1 MKRVVLKHNEKDLIL
16 FDAIIYRNGKI
27 FVQECIDNIYL
38 KLFKQVVDGNYEIEF
53 EDEKFV
59 INSNNVYENLY
70 KLKEN
75 PLYENLEIVEYNKK
89 LNVVRPYK
97 RRYKK
102 SSNIPRYKF
111 HNTRFR
117 KRKNKSVTNKV
128 RKIYVKS
135 GEHSH
140 INNNF
145 DNNMR
150 FS

>member
-1 MKRVVLKHNEKDLIL
+1 
-16 FDAIIYRNGKI
+16 
-27 FVQECIDNIYL
+27 VQECIDNIYL
-38 KLFKQVVDGNYEIEF
+38 RLFKQVVDGNYEIEF

-59 INSNNVYENLY
+59 INSNDVYENLY

-75 PLYENLEIVEYNKK
+75 PLYKNLEIIDYKK
-89 LNVVRPYK
+89 LNVIYPY
-97 RRYKK
+97 RRRHYKN
-102 SSNIPRYKF
+102 NISKF
-111 HNTRFR
+111 RKHNIRFR
-117 KRKNKSVTNKV
+117 KRKNKSITHKI
-128 RKIYVKS
+128 RKIYVKT

>member
-16 FDAIIYRNGKI
+16 FDAIIYRNGIISVHK
-27 FVQECIDNIYL
+27 CIDKIYL
-38 KLFKQVVDGNYEIEF
+38 KLFKQVINGNYEIEF

-75 PLYENLEIVEYNKK
+75 PLYKNLEIIEYNKK

-97 RRYKK
+97 RRHKK
-102 SSNIPRYKF
+102 SSNFSKYRT

-117 KRKNKSVTNKV
+117 KRKNKSIVHKI
-128 RKIYVKS
+128 RKIYVKTD
-135 GEHSH
+135 EHSH
-140 INNNF
+140 INSNF
-145 DNNMR
+145 DNH
-150 FS
+150 F